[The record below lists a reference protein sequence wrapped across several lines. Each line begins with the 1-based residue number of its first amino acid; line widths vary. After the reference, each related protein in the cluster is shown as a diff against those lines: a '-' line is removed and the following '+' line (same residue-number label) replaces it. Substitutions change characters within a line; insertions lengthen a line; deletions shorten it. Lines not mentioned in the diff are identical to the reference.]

1 MVQKWGVRGVIRGA
15 TIGLSL
21 TNLVS
26 GGLVYAIGK
35 TGKENG
41 AKEGNGLV

>member
-1 MVQKWGVRGVIRGA
+1 MQKWEVRGIIRGA

-35 TGKENG
+35 TMKEDG